1 MLVQYDDKCN
11 GQRKVYEWVERF
23 KNERTN
29 VTGED

>member
-1 MLVQYDDKCN
+1 MVVQDDDMCN